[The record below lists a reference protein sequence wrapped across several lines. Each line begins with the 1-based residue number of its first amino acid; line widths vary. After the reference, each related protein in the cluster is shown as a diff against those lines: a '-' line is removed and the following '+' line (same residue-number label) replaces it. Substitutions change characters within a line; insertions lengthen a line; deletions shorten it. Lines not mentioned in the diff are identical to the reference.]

1 MKKVLPAIICLWP
14 ALFLLQA
21 QTRTTGTTGNI
32 HKDSRIK
39 IALNFY
45 SFNTPLL
52 DGSETLESI
61 IDYCSDTGFAAI
73 DPTGYY
79 FAGYP
84 QVPQDTYINHI
95 KYHAFR
101 QGIQISGTGVRNDF
115 TLPCAAARE
124 KEKQL
129 VKDWVIVAAR
139 LGAPVVRIFTGGGTP
154 EGYTW
159 EETARWVAEDIDEC
173 GEFARQYGITLA
185 VQNHNDFLKTAGDV
199 EKLFALIHSEAVGLM
214 IDIGS
219 YRTDPYREIE
229 QTVKYAVSWQ
239 IKESVFINGI
249 ETPTDIPRVMDI
261 IIRSGYRG
269 YVPIETLGKG
279 SERERVKALYGQI
292 EQSLTKQRSDNRKLS
307 VSPSLC
313 TSHYW

>member
-1 MKKVLPAIICLWP
+1 MLCLWST
-14 ALFLLQA
+14 FSLLQA
-21 QTRTTGTTGNI
+21 QTRTVGNI
-32 HKDSRIK
+32 QKDSRIK

-52 DGSETLESI
+52 DGSETLESV

-79 FAGYP
+79 FEGYP
-84 QVPQDTYINHI
+84 QVPSDTYINHI

-115 TLPCAAARE
+115 TLPDAAARE

-129 VKDWVIVAAR
+129 VKDWVIVAAK
-139 LGAPVVRIFTGGGTP
+139 LGAPVVRIFAGGGVP
-154 EGYTW
+154 QGYTW
-159 EETARWVAEDIDEC
+159 EETARWVAKEINEC
-173 GEFARQYGITLA
+173 GEYAKQYGITLA
-185 VQNHNDFLKTAGDV
+185 VQNHNDFLKTAEEV

-219 YRTDPYREIE
+219 YRTDPYREIA

-239 IKESVFINGI
+239 IKESVFINGT

-261 IIRSGYRG
+261 IRRSGYRG

-279 SERERVKALYGQI
+279 AERERVKVMYEKI
-292 EQSLTKQRSDNRKLS
+292 KQSQL
-307 VSPSLC
+307 
-313 TSHYW
+313 

>member
-1 MKKVLPAIICLWP
+1 MTKALLATACLWL
-14 ALFLLQA
+14 AFSFLQA
-21 QTRTTGTTGNI
+21 QTRTVGNI
-32 HKDSRIK
+32 HEQSRIK

-52 DGSETLESI
+52 DGSETLESV

-79 FAGYP
+79 FKGYP
-84 QVPQDTYINHI
+84 QVPSDAYINRI

-115 TLPCAAARE
+115 TLPDAAARE

-129 VKDWVIVAAR
+129 VKDWVVVAAK
-139 LGAPVVRIFTGGGTP
+139 LGAPVVRIFTGGGVP
-154 EGYTW
+154 KGYSRD
-159 EETARWVAEDIDEC
+159 EVARWVARDIDEC
-173 GEFARQYGITLA
+173 GEFAKQYGIMLA
-185 VQNHNDFLKTAGDV
+185 VQNHNDFLKTAEEV
-199 EKLFALIHSEAVGLM
+199 EQLFALIRSEAVGLM

-239 IKESVFINGI
+239 IKEAVFINGV

-261 IIRSGYRG
+261 IRRSGYRG

-279 SERERVKALYGQI
+279 TERERVKRMYERLKGLQ
-292 EQSLTKQRSDNRKLS
+292 Q
-307 VSPSLC
+307 P
-313 TSHYW
+313 